1 MRTAHGFLVI
11 VLILSGTTLV
21 SAQDQPRMAIGAIS
35 HPTTFEG
42 ISKQFQ
48 EILRAR
54 QQGESERFDELRRN
68 LALPEAETW
77 IAQNFAE
84 DKREVL
90 AEEYAKELAQFQSTL
105 ARSLDL
111 RSNAETLRIRLERWE
126 RPAQQSS
133 GLTANEPTPAAHVPV
148 ETYQITVAA
157 EGRGSVAW
165 LGTFAYLRGT
175 YRFIGSGAYPFWS
188 LDCFTVP
195 SANFQMA
202 QAVHKEA
209 PMFPAN
215 AIQQGVQGT
224 VRLHATIAKD
234 GTVHEL
240 QVMDGHPALRGA
252 ALEAVRKWRYSPA
265 LLEGQPVEVP
275 ATMEVDFLLPK

>member
-1 MRTAHGFLVI
+1 
-11 VLILSGTTLV
+11 
-21 SAQDQPRMAIGAIS
+21 MAIGAIS

-54 QQGESERFDELRRN
+54 QQGNSERLDELRGN
-68 LALPEAETW
+68 LVLPEAQAW
-77 IAQNFAE
+77 IAQNFAD
-84 DKREVL
+84 DKTEVL

-105 ARSLDL
+105 TRSLDL
-111 RSNAETLRIRLERWE
+111 RSNSETLEIRLQRWE

-133 GLTANEPTPAAHVPV
+133 ELTANEPKPAANVPV

-157 EGRGSVAW
+157 EGHGSVAW
-165 LGTFAYLRGT
+165 LGTFAYLRGA

-188 LDCFTVP
+188 LNCFTVP

-202 QAVHKEA
+202 QVVHREA

-215 AIQQGVQGT
+215 ALQQRVQGT

-240 QVMDGHPALRGA
+240 QVVDGHPALAGA

-265 LLEGQPVEVP
+265 LLEGQAVEVP
-275 ATMEVDFLLPK
+275 ATMEVDFLLPR